1 MLTLKVFGL
10 LYKELFVPAEWLFEL
25 LILVSRLLIAALL
38 IVKGLQMRFKACL
51 SSSSSFVI
59 IALPK

>member
-1 MLTLKVFGL
+1 MLTLQVSSL
-10 LYKELFVPAEWLFEL
+10 LYKERFVQAEWLFEPSV
-25 LILVSRLLIAALL
+25 LVSMLL
-38 IVKGLQMRFKACL
+38 IVALIIVKSLQMRFRACL